1 MAIIDID
8 LPRKEEILSETLVYF
23 IYSTNLVIC
32 AFLLVWLIGVYLKLF
47 VFKSLKKRYVILF
60 PFFLSLCA
68 IIVWMF
74 QTNSPSEKVYTIDKQ
89 YSYYVEEYNFNK
101 ILRKSSEY
109 MYRTWHNVDGHK
121 LFLFDEVEQ
130 KLLYSKPL
138 WWITDRFEFAEK
150 ENRFYFK
157 ISDYYELPRP
167 IDKEALARQERE
179 YEIEMH
185 KVEIAGFMISPDEKL
200 VYGEYMTGGTDV
212 SPNGTITHWHGYDY
226 DPIEEIDFDKT
237 SLIFIGGTITF
248 KEFFPI
254 KSVDIS
260 SLRVIHYSIDD
271 NFSTIL
277 SPSEDKV
284 YLMYGRGGIKGTI
297 DIKGL
302 THITK
307 MIFRN
312 KEGKLFFIPNH
323 EKYLEAFDIALD
335 EASLQ
340 HVAYN
345 YFTDKNGLYH
355 YNSYSGTQ
363 KIDSND
369 GNVNKKVVL
378 YDRYF
383 TYGDSAYIFQVNSYA
398 SELRLSANK
407 LNIFETNYDTYIG
420 DGESLLKLSTNNA
433 RIVAPEDIIQT
444 GTPTEPVNEWNSFDQ
459 RTGNLKGKTFYYS
472 NKGTGNRQTFT
483 LIKTPDNFYCV
494 SGSSSEQKAIK
505 LKNVMIYNID
515 AKKYEP
521 IEVDKFRRVTSTFYI
536 YKNRMYYSDS
546 HPFETDVD
554 LEKLHQICHNGR
566 NTEFYTDGESLLE
579 GYNFGD
585 FQIEKRDGQIWY
597 KFKEPPFRNVDWE
610 SLHIA
615 RRDIMIDKNNI
626 YLGNSRKMWIVQI
639 KDLGLDVK
647 VIEVLK

>member
-1 MAIIDID
+1 M
-8 LPRKEEILSETLVYF
+8 LVVVTYFPEKEKILSDTLAYYIF
-23 IYSTNLVIC
+23 STPLVLY
-32 AFLLVWLIGVYLKLF
+32 AFLLLWLIGAYLKIF

-60 PFFLSLCA
+60 PIVLSLFA
-68 IIVWMF
+68 IVVWMF
-74 QTNSPSEKVYTIDKQ
+74 QTNSPSEKVYTIDRQ

-109 MYRTWHNVDGHK
+109 MYRTRHNVDGHK

-138 WWITDRFEFAEK
+138 WWIADRFEFAEK
-150 ENRFYFK
+150 ESRFYFE

-185 KVEIAGFMISPDEKL
+185 KVEMDGFMISPDEKL

-212 SPNGTITHWHGYDY
+212 SPDGTITHWDGNDY
-226 DPIEEIDFDKT
+226 DPIEEINFDKT
-237 SLIFIGGTITF
+237 SLIFIGGSIIF

-260 SLRVIHYSIDD
+260 SLRVIHYYIDD

-284 YLMYGRGGIKGTI
+284 YLMYGRGIRETI

-312 KEGKLFFIPNH
+312 KEGKLFFIPDH

-383 TYGDSAYIFQVNSYA
+383 TYGDSAYIFQNNPYA
-398 SELRLSANK
+398 SELRLSVNK
-407 LNIFETNYDTYIG
+407 LNIFETNYDTYID
-420 DGESLLKLSTNNA
+420 DGESIINLYNLLN
-433 RIVAPEDIIQT
+433 VAPEDIIQT
-444 GTPTEPVNEWNSFDQ
+444 GTPTEPVNEWNSFDH
-459 RTGNLKGKTFYYS
+459 RAGRLKGKTFYYS
-472 NKGTGNRQTFT
+472 NKETGNIFT
-483 LIKTPDNFYCV
+483 LIKTPDNFYGV

-546 HPFETDVD
+546 YPFETDVD